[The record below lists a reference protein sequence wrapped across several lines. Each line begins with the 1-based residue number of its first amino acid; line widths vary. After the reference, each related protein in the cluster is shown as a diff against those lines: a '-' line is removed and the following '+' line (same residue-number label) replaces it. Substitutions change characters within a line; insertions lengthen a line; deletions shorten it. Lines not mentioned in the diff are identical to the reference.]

1 MKLSNQNLRTKQ
13 LIGFGAILI
22 MLILV
27 YFYSIKRMSDLN
39 EEINAVSNNWL
50 PRAVALSELN
60 INTLSL
66 RISQFEHA
74 YTFDEKKM
82 RQQELEMIELIDHI
96 TENIDTYEKLKTEFE
111 AKKIYSEAEKNLYE
125 LFTNNWEIYQDLS
138 FQFFKL
144 SRENKKQEAIDLLN
158 NEAKEAALIGGGA
171 LEQLVNLSQQ
181 ESFDAAQRAEKTFS
195 QAKGFTTLITAGAI
209 VLSIFIAGALVN
221 MILRPIAQLQ
231 RAAGHIAK
239 GDYDIYVDI
248 ENKDEIGELS
258 DSFINMAHSL
268 KDAQNKLVQSEK
280 MASLGQLTA
289 GVAHEINNPVNF
301 VLSNVNPLKRDIKDI
316 IGIQKKYEELIK
328 SNNLEKHFREIEKLK
343 NKLDYDYTLDEIDE
357 LLDGIEEGGNRTAEI
372 VKGLRNFSRL
382 DEEEKKIANI
392 NECINST
399 LMMLKNQFKNR
410 IEIEKEFEDIPDILC
425 YPGKLN
431 QVFMNL
437 LINAGQAIST
447 NGKIKI
453 KTWNNEGNI
462 FVSIKDNGKGMDEK
476 TKSKIF
482 EPFFTTK
489 DVGEGTGLGLSISYG
504 IIQDHDG
511 KIDVKS
517 IINKGTEFIITL
529 PNKQ

>member
-1 MKLSNQNLRTKQ
+1 MKLSNLNLRTKQ

-27 YFYSIKRMSDLN
+27 YLYSIKKMSDLN
-39 EEINAVSNNWL
+39 EEIDAVSNNWL

-60 INTLSL
+60 NSTANL

-74 YTFDEKKM
+74 YTFDEEKM
-82 RQQELEMIELIDHI
+82 RQQELEMIELLDQI
-96 TENIDTYEKLKTEFE
+96 TENIDTYEKLKEESE
-111 AKKIYSEAEKNLYE
+111 AKNIYSEAEKNLYE
-125 LFTNNWEIYQDLS
+125 LFTDNWEIYQDLT

-181 ESFDAAQRAEKTFS
+181 ESFDAAQRAEKTFNS
-195 QAKGFTTLITAGAI
+195 AKGFNTIIAIGAI
-209 VLSIFIAGALVN
+209 VLSLFIAGGLVN
-221 MILRPIAQLQ
+221 MILKPIGQLR
-231 RAAGHIAK
+231 RAAGYIAK

-258 DSFINMAHSL
+258 ESFVHMAHSL

-301 VLSNVNPLKRDIKDI
+301 VLSNINPLKRDIKDVI
-316 IGIQKKYEELIK
+316 DIQKKYEEVIK
-328 SNNLEKHFREIEKLK
+328 SNNLENQFQEIKKLK
-343 NKLDYDYTLDEIDE
+343 NDLDYKYTLDEIDK

-382 DEEEKKIANI
+382 DEGEKKIANI
-392 NECINST
+392 NDSIDST

-410 IEIEKEFEDIPDILC
+410 IEIEIEFGEIPDILS

-437 LINAGQAIST
+437 LSNAGQAIDGK
-447 NGKIKI
+447 GKIKI
-453 KTWNNEGNI
+453 KTWNNDESI
-462 FVSIKDNGKGMDEK
+462 FVSIKDNGNGMDEK

-489 DVGEGTGLGLSISYG
+489 DVGKGTGLGLSISYG
-504 IIQDHDG
+504 IIQDHKG
-511 KIDVKS
+511 TIDVKS
-517 IINKGTEFIITL
+517 ELNKGTEFIITL